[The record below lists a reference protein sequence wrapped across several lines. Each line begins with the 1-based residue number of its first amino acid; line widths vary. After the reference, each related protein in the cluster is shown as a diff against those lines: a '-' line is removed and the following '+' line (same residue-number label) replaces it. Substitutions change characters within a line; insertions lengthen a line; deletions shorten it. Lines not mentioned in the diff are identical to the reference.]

1 MVLHDESSYK
11 DKKLPKGKSETEGVD
26 TYAQPKVRSRRF
38 HLAGMTVEEM
48 REVIAQQYAL
58 EDAWMITNWKFVIKG
73 GHNRT

>member
-38 HLAGMTVEEM
+38 P
-48 REVIAQQYAL
+48 
-58 EDAWMITNWKFVIKG
+58 IKAMYMG
-73 GHNRT
+73 VVGRPIEGENFDGNTSRKS